1 MKPSPGKTFLWLI
14 LSITTLF
21 AQLPYEWSVTASKSN
36 VVIDE
41 AVVLHYTC
49 RFGDDGSLYTI
60 EFKPPKK
67 RDGYRLYLLNENE
80 KVRDGI
86 RTNEFHFLYFPMQS
100 GKQQI
105 AFSAMMRRTTKD
117 SIENAVIGRDNVEVI
132 DFSDTSV
139 ELPVVELAVSPV
151 ESELVGEF
159 TLDVHLNKES
169 VRAFE
174 PIQLSVNVVGEG
186 NFDAF
191 TPFSID
197 IPGVE
202 VFAEKVEKKYLL
214 SERGFKGRWTQRFA
228 LVAEQEF
235 TLDAFKLD
243 YYDLKERRVK
253 QLDNSTKTIAV
264 EKVHEVEELL
274 DSEDEEDLTAW
285 KWDLSHLNY
294 LLTFLTGWVLGRWF
308 RKKPLERAYDETLV
322 GKIKNSRSVKALA
335 MVLVLS
341 GDKRFAPLISRLERK
356 MDGKDLVK
364 AKREALDFV
373 DAEQEWDVPKTHE
386 GLIGRLFQIFT
397 QFFRA
402 LMGIIRL
409 FVGVFRK
416 R

>member
-1 MKPSPGKTFLWLI
+1 MKPSPGKLFLWLI

-21 AQLPYEWSVTASKSN
+21 AQLPYEWSVSADKQS
-36 VVIDE
+36 VVVEE
-41 AVVLHYTC
+41 AVVLHYSC
-49 RFGDDGSLYTI
+49 RFDDDGSLYTI

-67 RDGYRLYLLNENE
+67 GAEYRLYLLNEKE
-80 KVRDGI
+80 KIRGGI
-86 RTNEFHFLYFPMQS
+86 RTNEFHFLYFPMRS
-100 GKQQI
+100 GQQQI

-132 DFSDTSV
+132 DFSDTKV

-151 ESELVGEF
+151 ESELVGAF

-191 TPFSID
+191 TPFSVD

-202 VFAEKVEKKYLL
+202 VFAEKVEKKYVLG
-214 SERGFKGRWTQRFA
+214 ERGLKGRWTQRFA
-228 LVAEQEF
+228 LVAENAF
-235 TLDAFKLD
+235 TLDAFTLD

-253 QLDNSTKTIAV
+253 QLSSDVKTIAV
-264 EKVHEVEELL
+264 EKAHEVEELL
-274 DSEDEEDLTAW
+274 DSEDELDTSW
-285 KWDLSHLNY
+285 KWDWDHLNY

-308 RKKPLERAYDETLV
+308 RKKPLERAFDETLA

-356 MDGKDLVK
+356 TDGKDLVK

-373 DAEQEWDVPKTHE
+373 DAEQEWDVPKTHD
-386 GLIGRLFQIFT
+386 GLIGRLFQILTKVFSVVT
-397 QFFRA
+397 S
-402 LMGIIRL
+402 MIRF